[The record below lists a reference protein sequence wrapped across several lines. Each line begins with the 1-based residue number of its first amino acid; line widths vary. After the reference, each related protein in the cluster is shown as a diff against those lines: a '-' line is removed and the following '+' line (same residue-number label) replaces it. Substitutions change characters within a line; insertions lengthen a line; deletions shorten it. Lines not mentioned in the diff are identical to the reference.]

1 MYYMPGSTRPAL
13 VVAAARILDTPALKK
28 SDTPVQSSLSSCCYG
43 GRLLSLPCAEPTY
56 RFPVL
61 VTRRRAL
68 PAPAPHTAVH
78 TCARERLGRG
88 EEEICHM
95 GPTNYFKGKC

>member
-28 SDTPVQSSLSSCCYG
+28 SDMPVQSSLSSCCYG
-43 GRLLSLPCAEPTY
+43 GRLLSLPYAEPTY

-61 VTRRRAL
+61 VSRTTRPRPAHRRTHL
-68 PAPAPHTAVH
+68 RP
-78 TCARERLGRG
+78 REIRKR
-88 EEEICHM
+88 
-95 GPTNYFKGKC
+95 